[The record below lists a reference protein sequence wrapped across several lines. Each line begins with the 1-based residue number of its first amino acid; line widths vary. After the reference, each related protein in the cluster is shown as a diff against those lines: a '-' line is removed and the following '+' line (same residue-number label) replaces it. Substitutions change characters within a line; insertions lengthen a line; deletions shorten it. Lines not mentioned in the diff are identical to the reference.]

1 MEKCIRQGKLAIG
14 LLIIKGKMKQLVTN
28 RSWKKH
34 RVAFMVTTLI
44 IILLAITG
52 VGLIYSMKNNSSQQ
66 KNVKTESTQ
75 KGELNGDSNPGN
87 NSSSSI
93 DNELKRI
100 DTEIQNNK
108 LDNSDNISFP
118 DTNLGL

>member
-1 MEKCIRQGKLAIG
+1 
-14 LLIIKGKMKQLVTN
+14 MKQLVTN